1 MAVQNIVL
9 IHGWTSDESIW
20 QETQNYLDQRYHVY
34 TLNLPIAKN
43 IHSYRDAVIELIE
56 QNGLDQAILVGWSMG
71 ALVAIQVAHQ
81 LPLKV
86 QGLILVSGTSGFLAD
101 SQCGIPELV
110 GESTVKYVPIKQE
123 SVTLTDVAYMGGIPA
138 ALIVRMKKRLSK
150 NCEQTI
156 TDFYKLMF
164 STQEQAQGL
173 AGEII
178 ARDLSRGRTWDLI
191 EAQAGLDYLAE
202 ADVRAELKGITCPTL
217 LLHGE
222 QDEICPIRGVEF
234 IQRQIPC
241 AQLIIYPGVGHI
253 PFLTNFEGFHRALEG
268 WFASYDDR

>member
-20 QETQNYLDQRYHVY
+20 QETQNYLDQRYRVY

-56 QNGLDQAILVGWSMG
+56 QNGLDQVILVGWSMG

-81 LPLKV
+81 LPHKV
-86 QGLILVSGTSGFLAD
+86 QGLLLVSGTSRFLAD
-101 SQCGIPELV
+101 TQL
-110 GESTVKYVPIKQE
+110 
-123 SVTLTDVAYMGGIPA
+123 TLTEAYMGGIPA

-178 ARDLSRGRTWDLI
+178 ARDLNSGRTWDLI
-191 EAQAGLDYLAE
+191 EAQAGLDFLAE

-222 QDEICPIRGVEF
+222 QDEICPIGGAEF

-241 AQLIIYPGVGHI
+241 AQLIIYPRVGHI

-268 WFASYDDR
+268 WLASYDDK

>member
-9 IHGWTSDESIW
+9 IHGWASDESIW
-20 QETQNYLDQRYHVY
+20 QETQNYLDQRYRVY

-43 IHSYRDAVIELIE
+43 IYSYRDAVIELIE
-56 QNGLDQAILVGWSMG
+56 QNDLDQVILVGWSMG
-71 ALVAIQVAHQ
+71 TLVAIQVAHQ
-81 LPLKV
+81 LPHKV
-86 QGLILVSGTSGFLAD
+86 QGLLLVSGTSRFLAD
-101 SQCGIPELV
+101 AQSGIPEL
-110 GESTVKYVPIKQE
+110 GSENTVKYE
-123 SVTLTDVAYMGGIPA
+123 SFEKENVTEAYMGGIPA

-164 STQEQAQGL
+164 SNQEQAQGL

-178 ARDLSRGRTWDLI
+178 AKDLSRRRTCDLI
-191 EAQAGLDYLAE
+191 EAQAGLDFLAE
-202 ADVRAELKGITCPTL
+202 ADVRAVLKGITCPTL

-222 QDEICPIRGVEF
+222 QDEICSIGGAEF

-268 WFASYDDR
+268 WLASYDDK